1 MRQLLTENSPLD
13 AEQLELEDPI
23 ADSPLLRTIQPH
35 KQALNQG
42 EIVELIKHDQLDIC
56 ENKGENPFSQLCYR

>member
-1 MRQLLTENSPLD
+1 MRQLLSENSPLET
-13 AEQLELEDPI
+13 EQLELEDPI

-42 EIVELIKHDQLDIC
+42 EIVELIKHDQLATC
-56 ENKGENPFSQLCYR
+56 EDKGENCFNQS